1 MVNRDPTSLEF
12 ISSGLTRFSSYV
24 VSNLPKRKPSLQY
37 NNDLQP
43 PLLFY
48 QQQPAPPPP
57 SPVTPIS
64 SSLED
69 QSTKPEPEDDHD
81 KVTFASFQHMETLSM
96 DDTVSS
102 R

>member
-1 MVNRDPTSLEF
+1 MQQ
-12 ISSGLTRFSSYV
+12 
-24 VSNLPKRKPSLQY
+24 QY
-37 NNDLQP
+37 SDLQP

-57 SPVTPIS
+57 SPVTPVS

-69 QSTKPEPEDDHD
+69 QSTKPELEDDHD
-81 KVTFASFQHMETLSM
+81 KVTFASFQHMETLGM
-96 DDTVSS
+96 DDTVST